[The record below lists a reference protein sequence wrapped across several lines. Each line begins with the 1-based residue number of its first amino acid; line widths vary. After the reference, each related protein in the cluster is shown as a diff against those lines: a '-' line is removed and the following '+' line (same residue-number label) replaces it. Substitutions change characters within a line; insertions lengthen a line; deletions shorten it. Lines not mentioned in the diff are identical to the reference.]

1 MNIGT
6 NYAASLGLGKQQVGK
21 NQGVAKT
28 HDELVDDFYSNI
40 SSAATISSGE
50 AVGDPI
56 GLTMMRFG
64 NTNQH
69 YGMVA
74 SYSAESTSE
83 NPVIRVSSNYG
94 GKNVAYDVRIN
105 EIDPRNASQLEM
117 FALSSYMDDQG
128 ITDGGSFGTYS
139 KMKYFGL
146 NASENGYNINI
157 DDVMEKTDWIGM
169 LKEMMS
175 LYFDNSQ
182 TYAQGLDCKKI
193 LDALDLFGERI
204 SCN

>member
-6 NYAASLGLGKQQVGK
+6 NYAASFGLGTQQVGK

-28 HDELVDDFYSNI
+28 HDELVNDFYSSI
-40 SSAATISSGE
+40 SSAASISESK

-56 GLTMMRFG
+56 GMTMMRFG

-83 NPVIRVSSNYG
+83 NPIILVSSNYG
-94 GKNVAYDVRIN
+94 GKNVTYEVNIN
-105 EIDPRNASQLEM
+105 EVNPRNASQLEM

-128 ITDGGSFGTYS
+128 MTDGGSFGTYS
-139 KMKYFGL
+139 KMKYYGL

-193 LDALDLFGERI
+193 LDVLEKI
-204 SCN
+204 H

>member
-6 NYAASLGLGKQQVGK
+6 NYAASFGLGTQQVGK

-28 HDELVDDFYSNI
+28 HDELVNDFYSSI
-40 SSAATISSGE
+40 SSAASISESK

-56 GLTMMRFG
+56 GMTMMRFG

-83 NPVIRVSSNYG
+83 NPIILVSSNYG
-94 GKNVAYDVRIN
+94 GKNVTYEVNIN
-105 EIDPRNASQLEM
+105 EVNPRNASQLEM

-128 ITDGGSFGTYS
+128 MTDGGSFGTYS
-139 KMKYFGL
+139 KVKYYGL

-193 LDALDLFGERI
+193 LDVLEKI
-204 SCN
+204 H